1 MAGQSRRHLGAV
13 TDTTGG
19 GPEPHPVT
27 CPDWLAEEARAV
39 WTRLAPDV
47 PPGRLTRHTREAF
60 AQLCVALA
68 TYTEADQ
75 LITSK
80 HERDT
85 ATLRATG
92 RDLVVVRHAIVDSEF
107 SKLGLNLRQGRSSG
121 KKIAAGAF
129 EAGQAAGES
138 LALHTGIGGK

>member
-75 LITSK
+75 LITSTGLMVAQGQDVVPNPALAI
-80 HERDT
+80 RDRQS
-85 ATLRATG
+85 ATVATWLKAFG
-92 RDLVVVRHAIVDSEF
+92 LTPDTPSQPQRGIRRTDLTTTR
-107 SKLGLNLRQGRSSG
+107 
-121 KKIAAGAF
+121 
-129 EAGQAAGES
+129 
-138 LALHTGIGGK
+138 